1 MHRKAFIH
9 KGLYTNASIPMG
21 AIAPA
26 SIRMR
31 IYPFLY
37 VCMEMHQ
44 DEEKRKDEDDE
55 GKSHD
60 LSG

>member
-1 MHRKAFIH
+1 MHGKAFIH

-44 DEEKRKDEDDE
+44 DEEKRN
-55 GKSHD
+55 
-60 LSG
+60 